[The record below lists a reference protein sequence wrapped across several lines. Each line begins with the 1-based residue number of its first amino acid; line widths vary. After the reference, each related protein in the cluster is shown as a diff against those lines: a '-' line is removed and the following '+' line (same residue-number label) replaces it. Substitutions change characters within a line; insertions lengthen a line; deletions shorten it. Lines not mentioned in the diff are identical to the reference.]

1 MNHVVTVAGM
11 VKSLAPEASSLVW
24 WDMIL
29 PMSNYLADNS
39 QRYNN
44 IEIVYW
50 IYSAKVN
57 MPLHRLHNIYEKFQ
71 NAWIASAF
79 KGVDEPNSN
88 LPNIIQRVFN
98 TFSWMTNLVDY
109 NSKKTNKR
117 YNFKGIFLTGW
128 SKRDQF
134 DISNLLVP
142 SIPSLLM
149 VLAIIN
155 QFKNEV
161 IDDYVDYSKTMN
173 DVANNMKI
181 VLQCDRDIDFS
192 NDLTSCKFEG
202 HELYNATYNYDQM
215 IHRIEGGIRDLTSY
229 IRGKQNK
236 ISNAVKLKLQDLQ
249 AWCKVVENEISES
262 TNLLKSSMAPY
273 YEETII
279 EEYIKN
285 LSSDANLTIYLC
297 DLSSW

>member
-11 VKSLAPEASSLVW
+11 VKSLAPEATSLVW

-29 PMSNYLADNS
+29 PMSNSLGNNA

-50 IYSAKVN
+50 SYFAKVN
-57 MPLHRLHNIYEKFQ
+57 MPLHLLHNIYEKFE

-98 TFSWMTNLVDY
+98 TFSWMRNIVDY

-117 YNFKGIFLTGW
+117 NNFKGIFLTGL
-128 SKRDQF
+128 SKRDHF

-149 VLAIIN
+149 DLTIIN

-161 IDDYVDYSKTMN
+161 IDDYVDYSKAMS
-173 DVANNMKI
+173 DVANYMKI
-181 VLQCDRDIDFS
+181 ELHCDRDIDFS
-192 NDLTSCKFEG
+192 NDLTTCKFEG
-202 HELYNATYNYDQM
+202 HELYNATYRYDEM
-215 IHRIEGGIRDLTSY
+215 IKRIYGGVRDLTSY

-236 ISNAVKLKLQDLQ
+236 ISNTVKLKLQDLQ
-249 AWCKVVENEISES
+249 AWCKVVQNEIGES
-262 TNLLKSSMAPY
+262 THVLKSSMAPY
-273 YEETII
+273 YEETLI

-285 LSSDANLTIYLC
+285 ISSEANLTIYFC
-297 DLSSW
+297 DISSW